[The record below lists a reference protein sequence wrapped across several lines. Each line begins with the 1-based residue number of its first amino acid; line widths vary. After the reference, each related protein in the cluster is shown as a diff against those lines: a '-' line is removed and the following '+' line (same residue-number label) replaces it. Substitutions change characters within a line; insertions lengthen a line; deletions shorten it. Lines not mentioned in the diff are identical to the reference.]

1 MSFFGTQPLCKH
13 AVITT
18 SKRTSRPDQDCKR
31 SPTESQGQHQCQ
43 QSSLRAL
50 CAEVALSLSC
60 RVETNLLARSATLPL
75 STWPM
80 CWKCFQNLNKLPTWP
95 TTCPT
100 GWWPE
105 ERRPPTAS
113 WGCCWL
119 CIRRVALLRKFSF
132 TSLASSW
139 MSEFRRWEDMKKE
152 QHHELDEGLVE
163 VETSVGALLK
173 PPESERG
180 GLEPTEPVFKL
191 NRVLLALVL
200 SKMTPTSWRGRDD
213 PPPQGRP
220 PHRPPEPRFEE
231 KTASWTC
238 FFLTCPDVWSSSEWR
253 TAAPPTALIASV
265 VAMWAAMAA
274 LMALSSSRRLEPSK
288 ALSWLILISY
298 THLPSSQY

>member
-1 MSFFGTQPLCKH
+1 
-13 AVITT
+13 
-18 SKRTSRPDQDCKR
+18 
-31 SPTESQGQHQCQ
+31 
-43 QSSLRAL
+43 
-50 CAEVALSLSC
+50 
-60 RVETNLLARSATLPL
+60 
-75 STWPM
+75 
-80 CWKCFQNLNKLPTWP
+80 
-95 TTCPT
+95 
-100 GWWPE
+100 
-105 ERRPPTAS
+105 
-113 WGCCWL
+113 
-119 CIRRVALLRKFSF
+119 
-132 TSLASSW
+132 
-139 MSEFRRWEDMKKE
+139 MKKE

-220 PHRPPEPRFEE
+220 PHCPPEPRFE
-231 KTASWTC
+231 KNSQLDV
-238 FFLTCPDVWSSSEWR
+238 FFFTCPDVWSSSEWR

-288 ALSWLILISY
+288 DLSWLILISY
-298 THLPSSQY
+298 THLPSSQ